1 VGPQQNN
8 EADVAGQEAVSSNAG
23 SKWKVV
29 ADKLGK
35 PEGAGG
41 LAAML
46 QSRNSSSNTPAA
58 VTLPML

>member
-1 VGPQQNN
+1 MRR
-8 EADVAGQEAVSSNAG
+8 ADVAGQDTVTSKTG

-35 PEGAGG
+35 SEGAGG

-46 QSRNSSSNTPAA
+46 QSMNNSSTAPAA

>member
-1 VGPQQNN
+1 MTQ
-8 EADVAGQEAVSSNAG
+8 ADVAGQEAVSTKTG
-23 SKWKVV
+23 SKWRVV

-46 QSRNSSSNTPAA
+46 QSMNNSSNAPAA
-58 VTLPML
+58 VILPTL

>member
-1 VGPQQNN
+1 
-8 EADVAGQEAVSSNAG
+8 
-23 SKWKVV
+23 VV

-46 QSRNSSSNTPAA
+46 QSMNNSSNAPAA

>member
-1 VGPQQNN
+1 MRQ
-8 EADVAGQEAVSSNAG
+8 ADVAGQGAASSKAG
-23 SKWKVV
+23 SKWRVV

-41 LAAML
+41 LATML
-46 QSRNSSSNTPAA
+46 QILNSSSNAPAA

>member
-1 VGPQQNN
+1 MTQ
-8 EADVAGQEAVSSNAG
+8 ADVAGQEAVSTKTG
-23 SKWKVV
+23 STWRVV

-46 QSRNSSSNTPAA
+46 QIMNNSSNAPAA
-58 VTLPML
+58 VILPML